1 MVDEE
6 TKKPD
11 DRQLEGY
18 TDRAELGA
26 KVRAV
31 IDAIAE
37 VVRPGE
43 TTRAHVLQVLAHVIA
58 GALDGKSPG
67 FLSAYFARIRDMKAE
82 LTPATGEPAWST
94 DNLQEHLDIEL
105 AQVVEDARRRASM
118 DGVTFTGTVSGLL
131 LRTGLALAA
140 KHGAPRSVVEV
151 QLSHLIQETWTGGGT
166 GMNRAQRRADAAT
179 KRRQGS
185 S

>member
-1 MVDEE
+1 MVDEATNKTDE
-6 TKKPD
+6 
-11 DRQLEGY
+11 RALEGY
-18 TDRAELGA
+18 TDREELGA

-43 TTRAHVLQVLAHVIA
+43 TTRTHVLQVLAHVIA

-67 FLSAYFARIRDMKAE
+67 FLSAYFARIREMKAD
-82 LTPATGEPAWST
+82 LAPGGEPAWST
-94 DNLQEHLDIEL
+94 DDLQEHLDIEL

-118 DGVTFTGTVSGLL
+118 ESVTFSGTVSGFL

-151 QLSHLIQETWTGGGT
+151 QLSHMIQETWTGGGT
-166 GMNRAQRRADAAT
+166 GMNRAQRRAEAAT